1 MANKTRDLV
10 RALHQ
15 AADTQAS
22 MSRDEPA
29 AAGSTEPSPAAQEPD
44 ANGIAP
50 AGPSM
55 ATNGRAT
62 AEARRTAEK
71 VRSLDRA
78 KTRRVYGVTV
88 PNDDEVC
95 QYTVRVPKWLRH
107 AIHQHCMMHG
117 LSSQEFGT
125 LAIGLLL
132 EELEGKDR

>member
-1 MANKTRDLV
+1 MASKTRDLV

-22 MSRDEPA
+22 LTRDEPTA
-29 AAGSTEPSPAAQEPD
+29 ALLTEAAQPEAT
-44 ANGIAP
+44 ANGAAP
-50 AGPSM
+50 RVEQPAVNGQAKM
-55 ATNGRAT
+55 AT
-62 AEARRTAEK
+62 ERTAEK
-71 VRSLDRA
+71 VKNLDRA
-78 KTRRVYGVTV
+78 KTRRAYGVTV
-88 PNDDEVC
+88 PNDEDVC

-132 EELEGKDR
+132 DELEGKDR